1 MIAQGN
7 LPSIDTM
14 QEFKIDSSVVTADE
28 RSQVTVSMVTKQGTN
43 QFHGTA
49 YEYNEN
55 KATAAANFD
64 LKAHNL
70 EQNPFNR
77 NQFGV
82 NLGGPILRNKLFFF
96 VNYDGLRE
104 THPSPFRPI
113 SLR

>member
-1 MIAQGN
+1 
-7 LPSIDTM
+7 M

-64 LKAHNL
+64 LKRLTNSSK
-70 EQNPFNR
+70 
-77 NQFGV
+77 
-82 NLGGPILRNKLFFF
+82 I
-96 VNYDGLRE
+96 
-104 THPSPFRPI
+104 PSI
-113 SLR
+113 ATSSG